1 LFKKYSFVGKFP
13 KIVFKYCVFL
23 NLAKR
28 LSEKQK
34 EEIKINFLD
43 NQSVE
48 ILSEKFKCTKTTII
62 RNLKKSLGEKK
73 YKEILNRLN
82 EPLDIEGENFLEN
95 DNKQTFEENIIKKTD
110 DTSIG
115 ISNEVLGYD

>member
-1 LFKKYSFVGKFP
+1 M
-13 KIVFKYCVFL
+13 CFL

-48 ILSEKFKCTKTTII
+48 ILSEKFNQKGFKTLALSGDNTEKERAEAIE
-62 RNLKKSLGEKK
+62 LLESDDKEKK
-73 YKEILNRLN
+73 LDYISQMELRLN
-82 EPLDIEGENFLEN
+82 NG
-95 DNKQTFEENIIKKTD
+95 
-110 DTSIG
+110 
-115 ISNEVLGYD
+115 

>member
-1 LFKKYSFVGKFP
+1 M
-13 KIVFKYCVFL
+13 CFL

-48 ILSEKFKCTKTTII
+48 ILSEKFNCTKTTII

-82 EPLDIEGENFLEN
+82 EPFYIEGEN

-110 DTSIG
+110 DTSIA
-115 ISNEVLGYD
+115 ISN